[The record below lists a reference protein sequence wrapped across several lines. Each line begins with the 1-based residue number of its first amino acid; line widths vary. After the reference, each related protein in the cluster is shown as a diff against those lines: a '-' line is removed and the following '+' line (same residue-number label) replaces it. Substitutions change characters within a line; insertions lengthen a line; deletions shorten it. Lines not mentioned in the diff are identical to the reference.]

1 MQLRLARLLSLTLGA
16 FWLLACALKLAAG
29 DLGSIA
35 AWLEGALGIYM
46 VAVVSRSAFLASLM
60 LVLAFAGY
68 QVWHSYHNPNL
79 HSCGC
84 LGNLEVSLR
93 GHALLLGGLA
103 LLAWTGWRA
112 CTQSAPPQA
121 VA

>member
-1 MQLRLARLLSLTLGA
+1 MQISLARALSLILGA

-29 DLGSIA
+29 DLGSIV
-35 AWLEGALGIYM
+35 AWLEGALGMYM
-46 VAVVSRSAFLASLM
+46 VAVVSRSAFLASLL

-68 QVWHSYHNPNL
+68 QVWHSYHDPTL

-84 LGNLEVSLR
+84 LGDLEVSLR

-103 LLAWTGWRA
+103 LLSWTGWRA
-112 CTQSAPPQA
+112 CAPRAQPQ
-121 VA
+121 VAA